1 MPLAAAR
8 ARNPS
13 PSPAAHGWGLSLV
26 VAAFVFFPLTPGA
39 HGSHGPTDPTG
50 PPWVIPGYH
59 PQVPI
64 GRPMGSV
71 GPPVVSHGLP
81 WGSNGSHGA
90 PKGLMH
96 WCIWVPMGLHGLY
109 LDICVMFGDRSMS
122 EYVKAENDEST
133 LAGNK
138 ISFNQGG
145 LFGAHGPP
153 RSS

>member
-1 MPLAAAR
+1 
-8 ARNPS
+8 
-13 PSPAAHGWGLSLV
+13 
-26 VAAFVFFPLTPGA
+26 
-39 HGSHGPTDPTG
+39 
-50 PPWVIPGYH
+50 
-59 PQVPI
+59 
-64 GRPMGSV
+64 MGSL
-71 GPPVVSHGLP
+71 GPPVVSHGFP

-133 LAGNK
+133 LAGNI

-145 LFGAHGPP
+145 SLGPHGPP